1 MNTVARIRQIM
12 NKEKSMKYRLR
23 RDRKLAF
30 QNFSDSLL
38 RAEKQLPELESET
51 VPHHSDWY
59 AAKDFQDL
67 ADQIEFRAEGE
78 GDDEVLDEAGNVV
91 GHIEEE
97 MATPI
102 LVDLNKKAW
111 FGPQL
116 RGEGDVS
123 DLSNEEYAKRTVQGL
138 FKKSN

>member
-1 MNTVARIRQIM
+1 MR
-12 NKEKSMKYRLR
+12 YRLR

-30 QNFSDSLL
+30 QNFQDSLL
-38 RAEKQLPELESET
+38 RAEKQLPELESEE
-51 VPHHSDWY
+51 VPHYSKWY
-59 AAKDFQDL
+59 EAVGMQDL
-67 ADQIEFRAEGE
+67 ADQVEFRAEGE

-91 GHIEEE
+91 GHIEEA
-97 MATPI
+97 MATPV

-116 RGEGDVS
+116 RGGGDVS
-123 DLSNEEYAKRTVQGL
+123 ELSHEEYAKRTVQGL